1 MVLRRQ
7 NEPKS
12 NIDNHH
18 MSGKEI
24 PTASSPRTIL
34 KCRDKELPLHEKT
47 HIMGVLNLT
56 PDSFFDGGRYFEVDL
71 ALKRTEKMME
81 EGADIVDIGGEST
94 RPGSEGVSE
103 EEELRRVIPAI
114 RAIYKRFDI
123 VMSIDTTKPGV
134 ARAALEEG
142 VSMINDISG
151 LKFGDELARLAS
163 NYGAALVLMHTSSR
177 PKDMQRKTEYVS
189 LIDDITKSLEISVEK
204 ALKRGVDE
212 NSIMVDPGIG
222 FGKTAEQNL
231 AILKHLKRF
240 GELGKP
246 VLIGTSNKSFIGS
259 TLDAPV
265 NDRKE
270 GTAATVAI
278 AIMNGA
284 SVIRVHDVAHMKR
297 VSQMADAISRA
308 N

>member
-1 MVLRRQ
+1 MRRQ
-7 NEPKS
+7 SEPTN
-12 NIDNHH
+12 NINNQNRSAQARPSD
-18 MSGKEI
+18 
-24 PTASSPRTIL
+24 ASPRAIL

-56 PDSFFDGGRYFEVDL
+56 PDSFYDGGRYFEVDL
-71 ALKRTEKMME
+71 ALKRAEKMIE
-81 EGADIVDIGGEST
+81 EGADIIDIGGEST

-103 EEELRRVIPAI
+103 EEELRRVIPVI
-114 RAIYKRFDI
+114 RAICKRFDI
-123 VMSIDTTKPGV
+123 VLSVDTTKPVV

-151 LKFGDELARLAS
+151 LKFGDEVAGLAS
-163 NYGAALVLMHTSSR
+163 KFGAALVLMHTTSR
-177 PKDMQRKTEYVS
+177 PRDMQDKTEYVS
-189 LIDDITKSLEISVEK
+189 LIDDVIKSLEISVGK

-212 NSIMVDPGIG
+212 QSILIDPGIG

-231 AILKHLKRF
+231 TILKHLKRF

-284 SVIRVHDVAHMKR
+284 SVIRVHDIAHMKR
-297 VSQMADAISRA
+297 VSQMADAVSRA
-308 N
+308 K